1 MRDRNVKNNVV
12 KVDTS
17 HDAIRKLVLR
27 GRRAISNYY
36 DYQYS
41 LYKEIYEYGSV
52 S

>member
-1 MRDRNVKNNVV
+1 MHERNVTDRLV

-17 HDAIRKLVLR
+17 HDAIRELVLR
-27 GRRAISNYY
+27 GRQAISDYY
-36 DYQYS
+36 DNKYL